1 MTKPSPVTESPV
13 STSPISKK
21 LRRPRFLATRQVK
34 VLLQNKLAVA
44 GLITILLFFMVC
56 LFAPLL
62 TPPRGECLAALG
74 GSEGVKLSLGQ
85 LSNAIFSAPTPC
97 YVMPRSGLAFRPSP
111 PSKTNPMGTVD
122 GYDIFYGLVW
132 GARSSLGFGVL
143 VVLCSILI
151 GTVVGLV
158 SGYTGG
164 WLDSVLMRFTDLVY
178 AAPSLV
184 VSIVLVAVL
193 GHGLVNVGLSFIFVM
208 WTLYARVVRAE
219 TLKVRDLEY
228 VEASRA
234 LGSNPLRVM
243 LQHILPNVSKPIL
256 TIMVLHLGTV
266 PLQLSALSFL
276 GIGTPSGHAD
286 WGRLVGLAYPW
297 IPGVPGNPFI
307 YWYVLVF
314 PGLTILL
321 YSLGWNLLGDALQDA
336 LDVKTR

>member
-1 MTKPSPVTESPV
+1 MIKSTSTTKVPGSKMSQPV
-13 STSPISKK
+13 SH
-21 LRRPRFLATRQVK
+21 FLNKRWLNIFV
-34 VLLQNKLAVA
+34 QNRLAVV
-44 GLITILLFFMVC
+44 GLLIILLFFAVC
-56 LFAPLL
+56 LFAPIL
-62 TPPRGECLAALG
+62 TPPSGKCLAALG
-74 GSEGVKLSLGQ
+74 GAEGARLSIGQ
-85 LSNAIFSAPTPC
+85 LGRAIFLAPEPC
-97 YVMPRSGLAFRPSP
+97 YVMPRSGLAFKPSP
-111 PSKTNPMGTVD
+111 PTRLNPMGTVD

-143 VVLCSILI
+143 IVFCSVLI
-151 GTVVGLV
+151 GTLIGLI

-164 WLDSVLMRFTDLVY
+164 WLDSLLMRFTDLVY
-178 AAPSLV
+178 ASPSLV

-193 GHGLVNVGLSFIFVM
+193 GHGLFNVGLSFIIVT

-219 TLKVRDLEY
+219 TLKVRNLEY

-234 LGSNPLRVM
+234 LGNNPLRVM
-243 LQHILPNVSKPIL
+243 VRHVLPNVSKPIL
-256 TIMVLHLGTV
+256 TIMVLQLGTV

-321 YSLGWNLLGDALQDA
+321 YSLGWNLFGDVLQDA
-336 LDVKTR
+336 LDVKTK